1 MRCKFHPLV
10 LALMLS
16 LSGGALASNAKPPV
30 RKGGTPEKAPAV
42 TEITFSH
49 QLARSNAERLAA
61 LVERFNSQH
70 KDVRINLVHAEA
82 HGKPAHLN
90 LATTDTVANF
100 VVNQA
105 SFKPLHQLMKETR
118 EPLAPRDLSTD
129 LWVGE
134 SKNKPVAL
142 PVAFSTPVLFYNKR
156 IFRKAGLDPEQ
167 PPRTWRQMQDMA
179 GVMVERGIACPYTSS
194 WPVWVHIDNVSSV
207 SGVPVADKKGELGF
221 NGLPQVKHVAML
233 ATWHKAGYFHN
244 VGRTNE
250 ADEYFHKNECA
261 MLTSDAWAASYL
273 REAPGVELGVAPL
286 PYHEDIY
293 GGPRHTLAG
302 GASIWIGG
310 GYKPHEYKA
319 VARFVRFILAPETQ
333 MDLARVGGFLP
344 LTDTARK
351 ALKAQLPK
359 DEEQVLDVAYASLQG
374 KGAAQPLRISTL
386 EPVRMIVDEELE
398 QVWADKK
405 PAKAALDTAVSRGN
419 SVLAAKPALKKVVA
433 F

>member
-1 MRCKFHPLV
+1 MRCKFQPLV
-10 LALMLS
+10 MALAFS
-16 LSGGALASNAKPPV
+16 VSGGALASSTKKAPAPA
-30 RKGGTPEKAPAV
+30 KAPAV
-42 TEITFSH
+42 TEIAFSH
-49 QLARSNAERLAA
+49 QLNSSNAERLGA

-82 HGKPAHLN
+82 HGKPSPLN

-100 VVNQA
+100 AVNQS
-105 SFKPLHQLMKETR
+105 SFKPLHQLMRETR
-118 EPLAPRDLSTD
+118 EPLAANDLSSD
-129 LWVGE
+129 LLVGE
-134 SKNKPVAL
+134 SKSKLMAL

-156 IFRKAGLDPEQ
+156 IFRKAGLNPDQ
-167 PPRTWRQMQDMA
+167 PPRTWREMQDLA
-179 GVMVERGIACPYTSS
+179 GNLMDKGISCPYTSS

-207 SGVPVADKKGELGF
+207 SGVPVADRKGELGF
-221 NGLPQVKHVAML
+221 NGLVQVKHVAML

-244 VGRTNE
+244 VGRGNE
-250 ADEYFHKNECA
+250 ADAYFHKNECA
-261 MLTSDAWAASYL
+261 MLTSDSWAHSYL

-286 PYHEDIY
+286 PFHEDAY
-293 GGPRHTLAG
+293 GGPKHTLAA

-310 GYKPHEYKA
+310 GFKPHEYKA
-319 VARFVRFILAPETQ
+319 AARFIRYILAPETQ

-344 LTDTARK
+344 LTDSARK
-351 ALKAQLPK
+351 SIKAKLLK

-419 SVLAAKPALKKVVA
+419 AVLSAKPALKRVVS